1 MHGDGHLRYNVS
13 YIRDGF
19 EVETSMTI
27 NDDGKCKA
35 QGATDL
41 GGWLTNALAKAFP
54 EAADLPPLRV
64 NPATDPKFGDFQCN
78 DAMGLAKRLHM
89 PPRAIAEK
97 IVAALDTD
105 DAPATAEI
113 AGPGFINLTVRQ
125 EWLQER
131 LATVGQL
138 PDVGQGRKLVID
150 YSSPNVAKPMHIGH
164 IRSTVIGNTLHR
176 ICKALGYDV
185 VADNHI
191 GDWGT
196 QFGIIIKGY
205 REFLDK
211 EALEK
216 DPVEELQ
223 RIYVESYSRAKA
235 DEAWMEACRQETV
248 KLQQGDPE
256 NRALWQEFIRLSKG
270 EFDRVYRRLGVKFD
284 TTRGES
290 YYQDQLAGV
299 VESLEKA
306 GLAKESDGAMIVDL
320 SEEGLDVAIVRK
332 RDGGF
337 NYTTTDIATVATR
350 VRDYDPVR
358 IIYVTD
364 ERQQLHFK
372 QFFSICRKM
381 GIVPDA
387 CELSH
392 VWFGLMR
399 LPEGVISTRQ
409 GNLIKL
415 ETLLDEA
422 ESRAKAII
430 DASGKEMSEA
440 EKNALAADIGIG
452 AIKYADLSHD
462 PQNMI
467 VFTWER
473 ALALEGNSGPYLQ
486 YAHARI
492 CSLLDKYRAAF
503 PDSDP
508 ETAPV
513 VASDPLEKQLA
524 LHLLRYPDAVVR
536 AAEACRPNVLADYL
550 FSLAQLYSSFYQRF
564 PILKAEQGVRESR
577 ARLCLLVA
585 RVLRA
590 GLDLLGINTPERI

>member
-1 MHGDGHLRYNVS
+1 MDTIENTTARTGDG
-13 YIRDGF
+13 
-19 EVETSMTI
+19 
-27 NDDGKCKA
+27 
-35 QGATDL
+35 DL
-41 GGWLTNALAKAFP
+41 AAWLQNALEKAFG
-54 EAADLPPLRV
+54 EAAAGTTLRV
-64 NPATDPKFGDFQCN
+64 NPATDPRFGDFQCN
-78 DAMGLAKRLHM
+78 DAMGLAKKLHL
-89 PPRAIAEK
+89 PPRAIAQK
-97 IVAALDTD
+97 IVDALDKD
-105 DAPATAEI
+105 NAPATVEI
-113 AGPGFINLTVRQ
+113 AGPGFINLTVRP
-125 EWLQER
+125 EWLEAA
-131 LATVGQL
+131 LASCGTL
-138 PDVGQGRKLVID
+138 PDVGKGRKVVID

-164 IRSTVIGNTLHR
+164 IRSTVIGNALHR
-176 ICKALGYDV
+176 LFMAVGYDV

-211 EALEK
+211 EALAK

-223 RIYVESYSRAKA
+223 RIYVESYARAKA
-235 DEAWMEACRQETV
+235 DESWMDACRQETV
-248 KLQQGDPE
+248 KLQQGDPD
-256 NRALWQEFIRLSKG
+256 NRALWQEFIRLSQG
-270 EFDRVYRRLGVKFD
+270 EFDRVYRRLDVKFD

-320 SEEGLDVAIVRK
+320 TDDGLDVAIVRK

-350 VRDYDPVR
+350 MRDYNPVR
-358 IIYVTD
+358 MVYVTD

-372 QFFSICRKM
+372 QFFHICRKM
-381 GIVPDA
+381 GLVPDTCA
-387 CELSH
+387 LSH

-422 ESRAKAII
+422 ESRAKAIL
-430 DASGKEMSEA
+430 DASGKEMTEEQKKS
-440 EKNALAADIGIG
+440 LAADIGVG

-467 VFTWER
+467 VFTWDR

-492 CSLLDKYRAAF
+492 CSLLDKYREAV
-503 PDSDP
+503 PGVDP
-508 ETAPV
+508 EKAPIV
-513 VASDPLEKQLA
+513 LTDPLEKQLA
-524 LHLLRYPDAVVR
+524 LHLLRYPEAVVR
-536 AAEACRPNVLADYL
+536 AAEVCKPNVLADYL
-550 FSLAQLYSSFYQRF
+550 FALSQLYSSFYQRF
-564 PILKAEQGVRESR
+564 NILKSEPAVRDSR
-577 ARLCLLVA
+577 AHLCVLVA
-585 RVLRA
+585 RLLRE
-590 GLDLLGINTPERI
+590 GLGLLGIRSPERI